1 MKDPAFL
8 FYPND
13 YLGGTLGMTFE
24 EKGAYIELLMVQ
36 FNRGHMTS
44 HMIGQVLGQNMD
56 KIWSTVKNK
65 FKIDADGNYYNER
78 LEIEQNKRKAFSDSR
93 RNNLKGENQFTK
105 KRKKTGHKLGHMTNH
120 MENENRNENKDIII
134 IENKIDFEFFWN
146 EYNKKVG
153 DKKRCKK
160 KWDKLHLEI
169 QQKVLDSLP
178 EFIKQFQDKQFQ
190 PHPETYLN
198 QERWN
203 DEIIIKNNNNGKG
216 KQQTGASWDEISNML
231 KTKFTQNK

>member
-36 FNRGHMTS
+36 FNRGHMTK
-44 HMIGQVLGQNMD
+44 HMIGQILGQSMD
-56 KIWSTVKNK
+56 KIWSNIEVK
-65 FKIDADGNYYNER
+65 FKIDDSGYYYNER
-78 LEIEQNKRKAFSDSR
+78 LEIEQNKRKAYSDSR
-93 RNNLKGENQFTK
+93 RNNKEGKNQYTK
-105 KRKKTGHKLGHMTNH
+105 KKKNKGHMTSH
-120 MENENRNENKDIII
+120 MENRNENENKDIIV

-153 DKKRCKK
+153 DKKRCKN

-169 QQKVLDSLP
+169 QKKVLDSLP
-178 EFIKQFQDKQFQ
+178 EFIKQFSDKQFQ

-203 DEIIIKNNNNGKG
+203 DEIIIKNNNNGTG
-216 KQQTGASWDEISNML
+216 KQQTGASWDEITTML
-231 KTKFTQNK
+231 KTKFAENK